1 VGRKRGKISRMALL
15 NRQPEVPHA
24 VGMLLVLALVLAVAV
39 ARSLPFFTHHIF
51 GPR

>member
-1 VGRKRGKISRMALL
+1 MRHLPA
-15 NRQPEVPHA
+15 RQGPVLA
-24 VGMLLVLALVLAVAV
+24 VMLLVLALVLAVAV